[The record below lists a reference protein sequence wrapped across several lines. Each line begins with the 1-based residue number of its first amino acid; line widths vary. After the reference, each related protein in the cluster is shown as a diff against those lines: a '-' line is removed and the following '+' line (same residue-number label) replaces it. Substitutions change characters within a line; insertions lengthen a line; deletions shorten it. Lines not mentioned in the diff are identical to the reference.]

1 MPSSEIAGL
10 YGSSIFNFFEEA
22 LLFSIMVI
30 PFYISTNSIQGFHI
44 LHIIA
49 NTCYILL
56 FVCLII
62 VILTCAKWYFIVV
75 LIHIS
80 LMISDAEHLFI
91 CLCPCHLQ
99 ARIQE
104 WVAIPFSKG
113 SSKPRDWICVSCIAG
128 RFFTI
133 WATREVPFIYIID
146 TLMGSVSSWE
156 KCLFKF
162 FDHFLSI
169 YF

>member
-1 MPSSEIAGL
+1 MPSSEITGL

-22 LLFSIMVI
+22 VLFSIKVV
-30 PFYISTNSIQGFHI
+30 PFYISTNCVQGFHF
-44 LHIIA
+44 LHILA
-49 NTCYILL
+49 NTYYILL

-62 VILTCAKWYFIVV
+62 VILTCAKWYLIVV

-91 CLCPCHLQ
+91 YPCPCHLQ

-113 SSKPRDWICVSCIAG
+113 SSKPSDWICVFCIAG

-133 WATREVPFIYIID
+133 WAIREVPFIYIID
-146 TLMGSVSSWE
+146 IFMGSISSWV